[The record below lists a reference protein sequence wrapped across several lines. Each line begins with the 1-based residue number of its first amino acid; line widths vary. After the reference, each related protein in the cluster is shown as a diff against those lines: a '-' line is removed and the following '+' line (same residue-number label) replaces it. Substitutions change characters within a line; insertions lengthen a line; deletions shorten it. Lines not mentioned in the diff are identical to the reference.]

1 MAQGPASPALSQQA
15 RTADPPFVA
24 KFVFKVDGIQIG
36 AFTEVS
42 GLSVEVDVE
51 ELVEG
56 GQNQFVHKLPGRMK
70 WPNIVL
76 KCGVTQADPLFAWF
90 ATSSGDGFVGA
101 GNCLE
106 RRDGEVAVLD
116 AAGSTVR
123 SWQFTAA
130 YPVRWSGPTLA
141 ASSADLAVEELE
153 IAHHGFSSG

>member
-1 MAQGPASPALSQQA
+1 MAQAS
-15 RTADPPFVA
+15 RTADPPFTG
-24 KFVFKVDGIQIG
+24 KFVFSVDGVEIG

-51 ELVEG
+51 EIAEG

-90 ATSSGDGFVGA
+90 ATSSGDGFSGA
-101 GNCLE
+101 GNRLA
-106 RRDGEVAVLD
+106 RKNGEVAVLD
-116 AAGSTVR
+116 ATGGTVR
-123 SWQFTAA
+123 RWQFSAA

-141 ASSADLAVEELE
+141 ASSTDLAVEELE